1 MCCTSKHHVNALRVV
16 FGSQSV
22 SEEVFATV
30 LVEVEGMLNSKP
42 LGYTLSDVANQFW
55 THFIKDYLR
64 TLQSRQKWEKPSDNL
79 QLDTAVLKMDPQ
91 LPRAQWPV
99 VNVTGLHLSPDQCVR
114 SADILVQD
122 RTYTRPVALLI
133 SLPELAN

>member
-1 MCCTSKHHVNALRVV
+1 MCNIYLADISPIYLTLLQDVYFVNC
-16 FGSQSV
+16 
-22 SEEVFATV
+22 V

-42 LGYTLSDVANQFW
+42 LGYTSSDVNNQFW
-55 THFIKDYLR
+55 TYFIKDYLP

-79 QLDTAVLKMDPQ
+79 QLYTAVLIMDPQ

-99 VNVTGLHLSPDQCVR
+99 GKVTGLHPSPDQCVR

-122 RTYTRPVALLI
+122 RTYTRPVARLI